1 MIHYY
6 YEFLPVW
13 TDLKPITSSPTAA
26 DGEMLVYGPE
36 ASAGPLPEHVAATQY
51 RELVRSA
58 VQHTLLA
65 ADWGEGAAWPQLL
78 PTVPPDLLPPVWGL
92 ATFWLLDRR
101 PLRGRQ
107 LGPISDRRHSLAARI
122 AARLIDLGPSDAYWW
137 IANCRRREIEW
148 LGMPSGYLRWVSDKH
163 SAEVVHTLRVAKII
177 FSRAD

>member
-1 MIHYY
+1 MIYY
-6 YEFLPVW
+6 QEFLPLW
-13 TDLKPITSSPTAA
+13 TDLKPFTVPRG
-26 DGEMLVYGPE
+26 GEMLVSGPE
-36 ASAGPLPEHVAATQY
+36 ESAGPLPERVAATQY

-65 ADWGEGAAWPQLL
+65 ADWGEAWPQLL

-137 IANCRRREIEW
+137 IANCRHREVDW
-148 LGMPSGYLRWVSDKH
+148 MGAPSGYLRWA
-163 SAEVVHTLRVAKII
+163 AEKYPGEVKQTLKVAKII
-177 FSRAD
+177 IKE